1 MIVQTK
7 ETQNS
12 IEYFFFFFWGGGNWD
27 LSSIHYNCLNKKLTY
42 LHGYKS
48 SL

>member
-12 IEYFFFFFWGGGNWD
+12 IEYFFFFFGGGE
-27 LSSIHYNCLNKKLTY
+27 IGTY
-42 LHGYKS
+42 LAYTIIV
-48 SL
+48 